1 MNKKLEKYIE
11 FIVQDMLKNSYYHPT
26 NPPNIVQLYG
36 HAMNKYNPYKPQIVE
51 ELGKRF
57 GMRESEYMDV
67 MRRYLYLL
75 PEKYE

>member
-1 MNKKLEKYIE
+1 MNPSH
-11 FIVQDMLKNSYYHPT
+11 IVM
-26 NPPNIVQLYG
+26 LYG
-36 HAMNKYNPYKPQIVE
+36 HAMNKYNPYKPHIVE